1 MFKGD
6 NVSVSPADTTDL
18 HGKLGEWLEELL
30 WGYPELL
37 KEFQDKVIPAIIA
50 DREQIEKD
58 ICGETTRCPDRRLQ
72 HDEDIPHT
80 QSHEGDQD
88 EKVVSPDLPGMSSD
102 PPNTGYAMSGSLVS
116 AQEGGQ
122 PEDLPSASSTETG
135 YSESS
140 SPPQTRPQL
149 KPDDTEIAGEA
160 ATRSDTEKSLQMPET
175 KIDKGKRKATEEKEE
190 KEE

>member
-1 MFKGD
+1 MDGTMDRFK
-6 NVSVSPADTTDL
+6 
-18 HGKLGEWLEELL
+18 KLGECLEFLL

-37 KEFQDKVIPAIIA
+37 KEFQEKVIPAIIA
-50 DREQIEKD
+50 DREQLEKD
-58 ICGETTRCPDRRLQ
+58 ICGETTRCPDRTLQ

-88 EKVVSPDLPGMSSD
+88 EKVVSPDLPGMSSN

-122 PEDLPSASSTETG
+122 PEDLPSGTKTG
-135 YSESS
+135 CAEPS

-149 KPDDTEIAGEA
+149 NLDDSDVAGEA
-160 ATRSDTEKSLQMPET
+160 SSRSDTEKSLQMPET
-175 KIDKGKRKATEEKEE
+175 RIDKGKRKATEEMDETE
-190 KEE
+190 